1 MALSDFFAD
10 TTSGSWADDM
20 DLPTAP
26 APRENTGPK
35 RGEPGY
41 LDSMPDRSARQGLFP
56 GAPSA
61 REEVPLPTV
70 PPYTAY
76 IGNLSFDDDVE
87 EQVREF
93 FGDLSPISVR
103 IIKDPTGKPKGYGY
117 VEFPTLDGL
126 KESLTRSM
134 AQLQGRTIRVN
145 VAEPPSTS
153 RREFQP
159 SAAEEASQWRRTT
172 PLPSRTA
179 EAPSST
185 GARRPQTSS
194 FGAGAE
200 PGPERDWGAARGAR
214 FTPAPP
220 IAPSAIRRDSSGAG
234 RVRDFPVSTH
244 ADEVD
249 QWRSNKPLAEARG
262 GAGRELPPHQRG
274 GPVSDQGSPSLAE
287 TEQTWSRA
295 TKLRAPVEAAPTR
308 SSTASPGED
317 KDWRSARAT
326 PAASRQGSVD
336 GESPRQAPPAPL
348 ERRKLQLAPRS
359 VPATPSTATSSE
371 SSPAPRTNIFGA
383 AKPIDSAAKEK
394 AAEEKLAARDEE
406 RRKAREAEIA
416 KQKEDAEKG
425 RLLAEEKAKSI
436 KAAQEKAKADFEA
449 QQQKPAAPQRQ
460 SSNQQQQPKRVH
472 PSRKASNEVKSPK
485 ASSSPVVQGQTKD
498 EEGFESVQA
507 GRKGSAAQI
516 AAAQEKEKKEEKARK
531 DSTTR
536 PSFSFAAAA
545 MSEGFVEGQE
555 EDEAV
560 ESVTKSVAEVKV

>member
-20 DLPTAP
+20 DLPSAP

-41 LDSMPDRSARQGLFP
+41 LDSMPDRSARQGAFP

-61 REEVPLPTV
+61 REEVPLPTA

-93 FGDLSPISVR
+93 FGDLTPVSVR

-117 VEFPTLDGL
+117 VEFPSLDGL

-145 VAEPPSTS
+145 VAEPPSTA

-159 SAAEEASQWRRTT
+159 SVAEEASQWRRTT
-172 PLPSRTA
+172 PLPART
-179 EAPSST
+179 ETPSSG
-185 GARRPQTSS
+185 GARRGPPST
-194 FGAGAE
+194 FGAGAPAGGE
-200 PGPERDWGAARGAR
+200 PGPDRDWGAARGAR

-220 IAPSAIRRDSSGAG
+220 VAPENIRRDSSGAG

-262 GAGRELPPHQRG
+262 GAGRDLPPHQRG
-274 GPVSDQGSPSLAE
+274 APAEQGSPSMAD
-287 TEQTWSRA
+287 TESTWSRG
-295 TKLRAPVEAAPTR
+295 TKLKAPVEAVPAQ

-317 KDWRSARAT
+317 KDWRSARPT
-326 PAASRQGSVD
+326 PVASRQGSVD
-336 GESPRQAPPAPL
+336 GESPRQAAPAPI

-371 SSPAPRTNIFGA
+371 SSPAPRANIFGA

-394 AAEEKLAARDEE
+394 AAEEKLAAREEE
-406 RRKAREAEIA
+406 RKKAREVEIA
-416 KQKEDAEKG
+416 KQKEEAEKG
-425 RLLAEEKAKSI
+425 RLLAEEKLKSI
-436 KAAQEKAKADFEA
+436 KAAQEKAKADFESQRSGGGQQPK
-449 QQQKPAAPQRQ
+449 QQQQAQ
-460 SSNQQQQPKRVH
+460 QQQQPKRVH

-485 ASSSPVVQGQTKD
+485 SPVVGAQAKD
-498 EEGFESVQA
+498 EEGFESVQP
-507 GRKGSAAQI
+507 GRKGSAATI
-516 AAAQEKEKKEEKARK
+516 AAAQEKEKKEKK

-555 EDEAV
+555 EDESV
-560 ESVTKSVAEVKV
+560 EDVTKGVEGVKV